1 MADNKDKAAPA
12 APAAPFEVGQVL
24 TAEGLAA
31 LRAEARQLKA
41 AERAAEHEQELAARK
56 EARAARRAAKA
67 EALVQARAE
76 RRAAKEAAAA
86 LKAQRV
92 EELVQMIEAAGFS
105 VSEVAAALRAGQQE
119 VETQQEAETV

>member
-1 MADNKDKAAPA
+1 MSAQTIAQIEA
-12 APAAPFEVGQVL
+12 Q
-24 TAEGLAA
+24 LAA

-67 EALVQARAE
+67 EALVQARSE

-86 LKAQRV
+86 LKAERV
-92 EELVQMIEAAGFS
+92 AQLVQIIEAAGFT
-105 VSEVAAALRAGQQE
+105 VSEVTAALRATQAEEQ
-119 VETQQEAETV
+119 VETELTVA

>member
-1 MADNKDKAAPA
+1 MSA
-12 APAAPFEVGQVL
+12 L
-24 TAEGLAA
+24 TIAQIEAQLAA

-56 EARAARRAAKA
+56 QARAARRAAKA

-86 LKAQRV
+86 EKAERV
-92 EELVQMIEAAGFS
+92 AQLVQIIEAAGFT
-105 VSEVAAALRAGQQE
+105 VSEVTAALRASQQE
-119 VETQQEAETV
+119 VETEQEAETV